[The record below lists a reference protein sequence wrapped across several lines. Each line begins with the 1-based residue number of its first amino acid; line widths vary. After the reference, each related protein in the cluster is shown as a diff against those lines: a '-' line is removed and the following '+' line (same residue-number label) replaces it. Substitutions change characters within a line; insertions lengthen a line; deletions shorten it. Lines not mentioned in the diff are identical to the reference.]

1 MLHVAFLLCSNV
13 HSTVSKCYHF
23 GFKLE
28 STSQS
33 NIFSRSSLSVT
44 GHKRDKKIYKPKKK
58 KSNMAFHWD
67 TGFVALFKI
76 ISQSPQCA
84 KLKGGSTKCRNHSCC
99 LLCSIVTYNIK
110 KREWWLKKQQ
120 QQKTQASVIDRT
132 LPTSFK
138 LNYTAC

>member
-1 MLHVAFLLCSNV
+1 MLLFYCVV
-13 HSTVSKCYHF
+13 MSTV
-23 GFKLE
+23 LWV
-28 STSQS
+28 
-33 NIFSRSSLSVT
+33 NAIILVLSLSQPLNLT
-44 GHKRDKKIYKPKKK
+44 FLADLHSLWLATKETKKSTNQKK